1 MSTHHRN
8 ESSGISRTYVRA
20 VAGRR
25 GYADGVET
33 AVPAPWQPSLLGDEP
48 VAVDDPPTV
57 LQRHDLGRGAWYE
70 LGPGWV
76 RGADRLF
83 AAVMDGAPWAA
94 HERPMYDRTVVE
106 PRLTTRLWESPPE
119 PLPEMAAALS
129 RRYGVELT
137 AISANLY
144 RDGRDSVAWHGDRVG
159 RGRRETVVA
168 LVSLGSARRFLL
180 RPTGGGRSVRLT
192 PSHGDLLVLGG
203 TCQRTWQ
210 HSVPKCASAG
220 PRISVMFREA
230 Y

>member
-1 MSTHHRN
+1 
-8 ESSGISRTYVRA
+8 V
-20 VAGRR
+20 
-25 GYADGVET
+25 VET
-33 AVPAPWQPSLLGDEP
+33 GVPAAWQPSLLGDEP
-48 VAVDDPPTV
+48 VGFDVSSAALD
-57 LQRHDLGRGAWYE
+57 RHDLGRGAWYE
-70 LGPGWV
+70 LAAGWV

-83 AAVMDGAPWAA
+83 TAVMDGAPWAS

-106 PRLTTRLWESPPE
+106 PRLTTRLWETPPD

-129 RRYGVELT
+129 RRYAVDLS

-192 PSHGDLLVLGG
+192 PGHGDLLVLGG

>member
-1 MSTHHRN
+1 MET
-8 ESSGISRTYVRA
+8 
-20 VAGRR
+20 
-25 GYADGVET
+25 GVPD
-33 AVPAPWQPSLLGDEP
+33 VWQPSLLGDEEIGFDASP
-48 VAVDDPPTV
+48 AALV
-57 LQRHDLGRGAWYE
+57 RHDLGRGAWYE
-70 LGPGWV
+70 QAAGWV

-83 AAVMDGAPWAA
+83 TTVMDGAPWAS

-106 PRLTTRLWESPPE
+106 PRLTTRLWEVPPD
-119 PLPEMAAALS
+119 PLPGMAAALS
-129 RRYGVELT
+129 ERYGVDLS

-180 RPTGGGRSVRLT
+180 RPNGGGRSVRLA
-192 PSHGDLLVLGG
+192 PGHGDLLVLGG

-210 HSVPKCASAG
+210 HSVPKSASAG